1 MKLANV
7 SWGWT
12 PIPEDMPHGD
22 SLIRIADQ
30 IRELGFEGVDYLGTP
45 EALDEFFTEE
55 ACRALG
61 DHSRS
66 IGLEPNVFVFQ
77 DASWNDAC
85 SEKREDSVRHF
96 EKAAQAAKWIGCRIV
111 STLVPMPCGAT
122 PWKFNPAAPAIK
134 QGYHMPADYC
144 YQKDWDTLMD
154 SYRKCLAIAKRYGL
168 RMSVECFPY
177 SMISTP
183 HAMLQLLKDVDDPD
197 FGIQLDTN
205 HLIMQHIDPEWTI
218 YMLGGKRIFN
228 VHCKDSDA
236 VSRNNIPAGCGIT
249 DYPAVI
255 QALKNV
261 GYDGNL
267 SVELEFT
274 DNPRRYNKQ
283 AMLVG
288 VSSRKSSLIRVDFP
302 EPLSPTIKTNS
313 PFLIVRL
320 TLSKAGEPL
329 EYDLLT
335 RSSVMTASEPSRFF
349 FFFLSFCTK
358 PCHHPNI
365 QKIPCTSCTL
375 QP

>member
-134 QGYHMPADYC
+134 QGYHMPAP
-144 YQKDWDTLMD
+144 TTT
-154 SYRKCLAIAKRYGL
+154 RCLREDPTWLRRSSITWRPENRYTTPWISITIFGL
-168 RMSVECFPY
+168 PLCWMREF
-177 SMISTP
+177 
-183 HAMLQLLKDVDDPD
+183 A
-197 FGIQLDTN
+197 
-205 HLIMQHIDPEWTI
+205 
-218 YMLGGKRIFN
+218 
-228 VHCKDSDA
+228 
-236 VSRNNIPAGCGIT
+236 PAG
-249 DYPAVI
+249 
-255 QALKNV
+255 
-261 GYDGNL
+261 
-267 SVELEFT
+267 
-274 DNPRRYNKQ
+274 R
-283 AMLVG
+283 
-288 VSSRKSSLIRVDFP
+288 
-302 EPLSPTIKTNS
+302 
-313 PFLIVRL
+313 
-320 TLSKAGEPL
+320 
-329 EYDLLT
+329 
-335 RSSVMTASEPSRFF
+335 
-349 FFFLSFCTK
+349 
-358 PCHHPNI
+358 
-365 QKIPCTSCTL
+365 
-375 QP
+375 

>member
-144 YQKDWDTLMD
+144 Y
-154 SYRKCLAIAKRYGL
+154 
-168 RMSVECFPY
+168 
-177 SMISTP
+177 
-183 HAMLQLLKDVDDPD
+183 HPD

-283 AMLVG
+283 AMDHL
-288 VSSRKSSLIRVDFP
+288 KLC
-302 EPLSPTIKTNS
+302 L
-313 PFLIVRL
+313 
-320 TLSKAGEPL
+320 AGE
-329 EYDLLT
+329 Y
-335 RSSVMTASEPSRFF
+335 
-349 FFFLSFCTK
+349 
-358 PCHHPNI
+358 
-365 QKIPCTSCTL
+365 
-375 QP
+375 

>member
-1 MKLANV
+1 MERRLQRKK
-7 SWGWT
+7 G
-12 PIPEDMPHGD
+12 G
-22 SLIRIADQ
+22 Q
-30 IRELGFEGVDYLGTP
+30 
-45 EALDEFFTEE
+45 AL
-55 ACRALG
+55 
-61 DHSRS
+61 
-66 IGLEPNVFVFQ
+66 
-77 DASWNDAC
+77 
-85 SEKREDSVRHF
+85 RHF

-283 AMLVG
+283 AMDHL
-288 VSSRKSSLIRVDFP
+288 KLC
-302 EPLSPTIKTNS
+302 L
-313 PFLIVRL
+313 
-320 TLSKAGEPL
+320 AGE
-329 EYDLLT
+329 Y
-335 RSSVMTASEPSRFF
+335 
-349 FFFLSFCTK
+349 
-358 PCHHPNI
+358 
-365 QKIPCTSCTL
+365 
-375 QP
+375 

>member
-1 MKLANV
+1 
-7 SWGWT
+7 
-12 PIPEDMPHGD
+12 MPHGD

-85 SEKREDSVRHF
+85 SEKKGRTASGTSRRPHRPQSGSDAGLSPRWCRCP
-96 EKAAQAAKWIGCRIV
+96 AAQP
-111 STLVPMPCGAT
+111 L
-122 PWKFNPAAPAIK
+122 KFNPAAPAIK

-183 HAMLQLLKDVDDPD
+183 HAMLQLLKDVDDPE

-283 AMLVG
+283 AMDHL
-288 VSSRKSSLIRVDFP
+288 KLC
-302 EPLSPTIKTNS
+302 L
-313 PFLIVRL
+313 
-320 TLSKAGEPL
+320 AGE
-329 EYDLLT
+329 Y
-335 RSSVMTASEPSRFF
+335 
-349 FFFLSFCTK
+349 
-358 PCHHPNI
+358 
-365 QKIPCTSCTL
+365 
-375 QP
+375 

>member
-1 MKLANV
+1 
-7 SWGWT
+7 
-12 PIPEDMPHGD
+12 
-22 SLIRIADQ
+22 
-30 IRELGFEGVDYLGTP
+30 
-45 EALDEFFTEE
+45 
-55 ACRALG
+55 
-61 DHSRS
+61 
-66 IGLEPNVFVFQ
+66 
-77 DASWNDAC
+77 
-85 SEKREDSVRHF
+85 
-96 EKAAQAAKWIGCRIV
+96 
-111 STLVPMPCGAT
+111 
-122 PWKFNPAAPAIK
+122 
-134 QGYHMPADYC
+134 
-144 YQKDWDTLMD
+144 MD

-274 DNPRRYNKQ
+274 DNPAATTSRRWIISSPALRVNTELPSGGTQ
-283 AMLVG
+283 G
-288 VSSRKSSLIRVDFP
+288 VSPSIRARRR
-302 EPLSPTIKTNS
+302 IK
-313 PFLIVRL
+313 I
-320 TLSKAGEPL
+320 
-329 EYDLLT
+329 
-335 RSSVMTASEPSRFF
+335 MFF
-349 FFFLSFCTK
+349 
-358 PCHHPNI
+358 
-365 QKIPCTSCTL
+365 
-375 QP
+375 

>member
-85 SEKREDSVRHF
+85 SEKGRTASGTSRRPHRPQSGSVPDCLHAGA
-96 EKAAQAAKWIGCRIV
+96 E
-111 STLVPMPCGAT
+111 PCGAT
-122 PWKFNPAAPAIK
+122 PWKFNPPHRRSS

-283 AMLVG
+283 AMDHLKLCLAVNTE
-288 VSSRKSSLIRVDFP
+288 LP
-302 EPLSPTIKTNS
+302 
-313 PFLIVRL
+313 
-320 TLSKAGEPL
+320 
-329 EYDLLT
+329 
-335 RSSVMTASEPSRFF
+335 SEAHRG
-349 FFFLSFCTK
+349 
-358 PCHHPNI
+358 
-365 QKIPCTSCTL
+365 
-375 QP
+375 

>member
-283 AMLVG
+283 AMDHLQ
-288 VSSRKSSLIRVDFP
+288 LC
-302 EPLSPTIKTNS
+302 L
-313 PFLIVRL
+313 
-320 TLSKAGEPL
+320 AGE
-329 EYDLLT
+329 Y
-335 RSSVMTASEPSRFF
+335 
-349 FFFLSFCTK
+349 
-358 PCHHPNI
+358 
-365 QKIPCTSCTL
+365 
-375 QP
+375 

>member
-55 ACRALG
+55 ACRAGGITPAPSALNPTC
-61 DHSRS
+61 S
-66 IGLEPNVFVFQ
+66 VFQ

-85 SEKREDSVRHF
+85 SEKKGGQRQALREGRTGRKVDR
-96 EKAAQAAKWIGCRIV
+96 
-111 STLVPMPCGAT
+111 MPDCLHAGADALRRN

-283 AMLVG
+283 AMDHL
-288 VSSRKSSLIRVDFP
+288 KLC
-302 EPLSPTIKTNS
+302 L
-313 PFLIVRL
+313 
-320 TLSKAGEPL
+320 AGE
-329 EYDLLT
+329 Y
-335 RSSVMTASEPSRFF
+335 
-349 FFFLSFCTK
+349 
-358 PCHHPNI
+358 
-365 QKIPCTSCTL
+365 
-375 QP
+375 